1 MAQSPEAGF
10 AYHKKRQELH
20 GITVVVTGVS
30 GTTWVGRFHEQTDE
44 GVLLKDVGIHDGSA
58 GPLESWLEKLRK
70 FGIRVDQREVLVPAA
85 EVVGV
90 ERLDG

>member
-70 FGIRVDQREVLVPAA
+70 FGIRVDERAVLVPAA

-90 ERLDG
+90 ERLS

>member
-10 AYHKKRQELH
+10 AYHKNRQELH

-30 GTTWVGRFHEQTDE
+30 GTTWVGRFHEQNDE
-44 GVLLKDVGIHDGSA
+44 GVVLKDVGIHDGSE
-58 GPLESWLEKLRK
+58 GPLEQWLAQARK
-70 FGIRVDQREVLVPAA
+70 FGIRVDERAVTVLAA

-90 ERLDG
+90 ERLS

>member
-1 MAQSPEAGF
+1 MARSPEAGF

-20 GITVVVTGVS
+20 GITVIVTGVS

-44 GVLLKDVGIHDGSA
+44 GVQLKDVGIHDGSQ

-70 FGIRVDQREVLVPAA
+70 FGIPVDERAVLVPAA
-85 EVVGV
+85 EVVGL
-90 ERLDG
+90 ERLA

>member
-70 FGIRVDQREVLVPAA
+70 FGIRVDERAVLVPTS

-90 ERLDG
+90 ERLG